1 VKTPLTPEARYL
13 QSCRKEFWQEVFRF
27 EADYLAERI
36 RPCREVLS
44 VGCGPAVIEGE
55 LRKRGFEVTGLDV
68 SRQALNR
75 APDQLRAVAARAE
88 EMPFPEASFDAVVS
102 VVSLQFVEDFRKA
115 LAAAAFVLRPGGRIV
130 AMLLNPE
137 SEFFRAKMADPDSYV
152 RRIRHR
158 DLREIEVAA
167 KSHFKIRTEYTLGW
181 KDGSITENR
190 RREDSVL
197 YVLWGTKKTRAGGKP
212 ADVEGSG
219 ACGSW

>member
-1 VKTPLTPEARYL
+1 LTPEARYL

-68 SRQALNR
+68 SRQALSL
-75 APDQLRAVAARAE
+75 APDRERAVAARAE
-88 EMPFPEASFDAVVS
+88 EMPFSEASFDAVVS

-115 LAAAAFVLRPGGRIV
+115 LAASAFVLRPGGRIV

-137 SEFFRAKMADPDSYV
+137 SEFFRTKMADPDSYV

-158 DLREIEVAA
+158 DLREIEAAA
-167 KSHFKIRTEYTLGW
+167 KSHFEIRTEYTLGW
-181 KDGSITENR
+181 KDGSITESR
-190 RREDSVL
+190 RREEAIL
-197 YVLWGTKKTRAGGKP
+197 YVLWGTKKIRARPGGKP
-212 ADVEGSG
+212 ADGEGSES
-219 ACGSW
+219 CGSW

>member
-1 VKTPLTPEARYL
+1 MKNPLTEEERYL
-13 QSCRKEFWQEVFRF
+13 RSCRKKFWREVFRF

-44 VGCGPAVIEGE
+44 VGCGPAVIESE

-68 SRQALNR
+68 SPQALNL
-75 APDQLRAVAARAE
+75 APDRGRAVAARAE

-115 LAAAAFVLRPGGRIV
+115 LAAAAAVLRPGGRIV

-137 SEFFRAKMADPDSYV
+137 SEFFRVKTADPDSYV

-158 DLREIEVAA
+158 NLREIEAA
-167 KSHFKIRTEYTLGW
+167 ARCHFEIRTEYTLGW
-181 KDGSITENR
+181 KDGKITESCGRQN
-190 RREDSVL
+190 SVL
-197 YVLWGTKKTRAGGKP
+197 YVLWGTKKNRARTGERPPSGK
-212 ADVEGSG
+212 GSG
-219 ACGSW
+219 